1 MTYFNPKIYCKQN
14 LKEEDRARIER
25 FKDEVEEIFNLAL
38 DDYEEE
44 LKGDSVDQIKLEVIK
59 DFGETFKARVADRAQ
74 DYLIGVIENY
84 DEVEE
89 VDNPET
95 FD

>member
-14 LKEEDRARIER
+14 LKEEDRKRIER

-74 DYLIGVIENY
+74 DYLIGVIESY

-89 VDNPET
+89 VEDPET